1 MGKVVCH
8 RFGPISLFEIC
19 PKNTVKRDASRTSPG
34 FAACSTME
42 LPFMDLATLA
52 MAFPPC
58 LSGKRPS
65 LKLCN
70 HEMLMAFYPCLLRKR
85 QKIME
90 SDKHELLI
98 VCVHLRRPKH
108 TFLPACRGKV
118 SFCALA
124 MDFSPC
130 LPRKRDYLFAERQ
143 GGNSIVSTHQIHL
156 VRLHAELFLDRKR
169 AKSIASTRQV
179 HEQRSLGI
187 TFLLKGRR
195 ESPWE
200 PLGSLLGS
208 WP

>member
-1 MGKVVCH
+1 MYFAGIFDLLDDEIAVHGLGYACDGLPTLPVGEKAIIGVVQP
-8 RFGPISLFEIC
+8 RDVDGLLPLPIEE
-19 PKNTVKRDASRTSPG
+19 NA
-34 FAACSTME
+34 
-42 LPFMDLATLA
+42 
-52 MAFPPC
+52 
-58 LSGKRPS
+58 
-65 LKLCN
+65 
-70 HEMLMAFYPCLLRKR
+70 
-85 QKIME
+85 KIID
-90 SDKHELLI
+90 SDKYELLI

-187 TFLLKGRR
+187 TFLLRGRR
-195 ESPWE
+195 ESPSQAHAKSMTGK
-200 PLGSLLGS
+200 P
-208 WP
+208 